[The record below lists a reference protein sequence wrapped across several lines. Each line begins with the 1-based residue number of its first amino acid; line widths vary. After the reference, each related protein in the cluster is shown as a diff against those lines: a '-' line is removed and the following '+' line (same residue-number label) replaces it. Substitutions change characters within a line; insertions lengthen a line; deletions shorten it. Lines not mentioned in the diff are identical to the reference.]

1 VTTMSSLTR
10 AVGLLERAVG
20 YGLESVESVRPGSL
34 GRPTPCAGWD
44 LGTLL
49 CHVNESLAALG
60 QGACGGRI
68 DLVGSA
74 APDGRP
80 AVEELAAGF
89 RDGTRRLLDGWRQL
103 GSVPAPDGPT
113 MEVGG
118 APIAPAAVALIGAVE
133 VAVHGWDIAEAC
145 GQQCPVPVR
154 LALDLLHWTPLLVDG
169 ASADGAVLGGGARHP
184 LFAAPVPVSPLA
196 SPSDRLVG
204 CLGRS
209 PRGWARGN

>member
-1 VTTMSSLTR
+1 MTTMSSLAQ
-10 AVGLLERAVG
+10 AVGLLECAVG

-49 CHVNESLAALG
+49 CHLNESLAALG

-68 DLVGSA
+68 ELEGSA
-74 APDGRP
+74 AADGRL
-80 AVEELAAGF
+80 AVEGLAAGF
-89 RDGTRRLLDGWRQL
+89 RDGTRRLLDGWRRL
-103 GSVPAPDGPT
+103 GSDPDEPP

-118 APIAPAAVALIGAVE
+118 APIAPAAVALVGAIE
-133 VAVHGWDIAEAC
+133 VAVHGWDVAEAC
-145 GQQCPVPVR
+145 GQQRPVPVR
-154 LALDLLHWTPLLVDG
+154 LALDLLHWTPLLV
-169 ASADGAVLGGGARHP
+169 GGGAAPDGTARHP
-184 LFAAPVPVSPLA
+184 LFAAPVRVSPLA

-209 PRGWARGN
+209 PRGWATGR